1 MTVLFVENALCV
13 LDIILTFLQM
23 YSNTL
28 GKILGS
34 NLIKQVGVHGEPEIV
49 FICCC
54 VNMLS
59 CVVC

>member
-1 MTVLFVENALCV
+1 MTVLFVENALCF
-13 LDIILTFLQM
+13 LDIILTFLQL

-28 GKILGS
+28 DKILGS
-34 NLIKQVGVHGEPEIV
+34 NFTKQVGVRGEPGIV